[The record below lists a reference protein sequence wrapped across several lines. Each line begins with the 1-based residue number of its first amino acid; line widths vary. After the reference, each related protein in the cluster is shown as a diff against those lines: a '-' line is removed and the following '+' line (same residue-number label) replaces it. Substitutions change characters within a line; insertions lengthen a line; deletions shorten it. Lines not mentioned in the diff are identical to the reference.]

1 MLLLKLPAAQA
12 AALAR
17 RLSAWVLSSPL
28 PSVESKVVMLVAEA
42 ASACPGV
49 MMKALVQPLMKCIDA
64 DLPEGLPPL
73 APVID
78 ASAGSSMDVDAASKT
93 AAVVTGAA
101 AAAVPSSGHP
111 AISFAREAALR
122 CHVHVLCDALV
133 QYPGASLLP
142 LLPDLMRLA
151 DRTLAVP
158 LAGMQASGL
167 HLVSALCQVGG
178 VGLGKVGAA

>member
-28 PSVESKVVMLVAEA
+28 PSVESEVVMLVAEA

-49 MMKALVQPLMKCIDA
+49 MIKALVQPLIKRIDA
-64 DLPEGLPPL
+64 ELPEGLLPL
-73 APVID
+73 APVAD
-78 ASAGSSMDVDAASKT
+78 VSAGSGMDVDAAAATT
-93 AAVVTGAA
+93 AAAA
-101 AAAVPSSGHP
+101 AAAVAPSSGHP

-158 LAGMQASGL
+158 LAGMQASGS
-167 HLVSALCQVGG
+167 HLVSALCQVCGL
-178 VGLGKVGAA
+178 GLGKARVA